1 MENGDMSARRH
12 AERTKLDASVSS
24 NESIRS
30 SMIGVLKMIKK
41 LKDHPQDDIWQYFNR

>member
-24 NESIRS
+24 NESIRAWAL
-30 SMIGVLKMIKK
+30 GALKMMKK
-41 LKDHPQDDIWQYFNR
+41 L